1 MLTLIHD
8 KVSHFHH
15 HYLSFIHV
23 FLQREY
29 LSRIESTLGRY
40 KAMVKGYD
48 FAGVTDLYHENQ
60 RINEQNKVS
69 ALVTIEIIVYC
80 NVLVLI

>member
-1 MLTLIHD
+1 MD
-8 KVSHFHH
+8 VS
-15 HYLSFIHV
+15 LSSLPIFYISV
-23 FLQREY
+23 LQHKY

-48 FAGVTDLYHENQ
+48 FAGVTDLYRENQ

-69 ALVTIEIIVYC
+69 DTL
-80 NVLVLI
+80 

>member
-1 MLTLIHD
+1 MLQY
-8 KVSHFHH
+8 K
-15 HYLSFIHV
+15 
-23 FLQREY
+23 Y
-29 LSRIESTLGRY
+29 LSRLESTLGRY
-40 KAMVKGYD
+40 KALVKGYD

>member
-1 MLTLIHD
+1 M
-8 KVSHFHH
+8 SHFHH

-69 ALVTIEIIVYC
+69 DTCNNYC
-80 NVLVLI
+80 LLLRTRFDLTY

>member
-1 MLTLIHD
+1 
-8 KVSHFHH
+8 
-15 HYLSFIHV
+15 
-23 FLQREY
+23 
-29 LSRIESTLGRY
+29 
-40 KAMVKGYD
+40 MVKGYD